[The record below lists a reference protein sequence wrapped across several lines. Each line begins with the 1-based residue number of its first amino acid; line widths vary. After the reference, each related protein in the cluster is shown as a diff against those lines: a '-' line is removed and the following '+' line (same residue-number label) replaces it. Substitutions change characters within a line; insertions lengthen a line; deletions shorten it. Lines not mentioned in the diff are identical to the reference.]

1 MASCEYKLAFSDT
14 VKSLISALPKI
25 SSVYLAEYNW
35 SKLTVEYPHELKAE
49 KLISSFLKSVCF
61 NKILA
66 PLFNI
71 IWWTSDLGNFFLL
84 MILDPFNSSLISS
97 AFFKVNWYG

>member
-1 MASCEYKLAFSDT
+1 MYGTTSIASCEYKFAFSNT
-14 VKSLISALPKI
+14 VKSPMSALPNI
-25 SSVYLAEYNW
+25 SSVYFAESNF
-35 SKLTVEYPHELKAE
+35 SKLAVENPPELKAD

-71 IWWTSDLGNFFLL
+71 I
-84 MILDPFNSSLISS
+84 
-97 AFFKVNWYG
+97 